1 MEGARDLL
9 TDRGLMAVE
18 MLDPS
23 GLDAVI
29 LGLYGLDG
37 TLRIKIN
44 WRHTRPSGHLLMTAD
59 GGSYD
64 EQRRVHHWTVSAAWI
79 LHCRAKHHR
88 DRTHPFVIG
97 AMGALLFR

>member
-29 LGLYGLDG
+29 LGSLWPGWHAPYQ
-37 TLRIKIN
+37 IN

-64 EQRRVHHWTVSAAWI
+64 VSSAACI
-79 LHCRAKHHR
+79 
-88 DRTHPFVIG
+88 DIG
-97 AMGALLFR
+97 P